1 MSKIIL
7 DASAILALL
16 NQEKGFEKVQE
27 VLGSAIVSS
36 VNLAEV
42 VTRLALIGMPV
53 RDIKEVLGLLSLE
66 IVPFDDKQAML
77 AGLMATETKPLG
89 LSLGDRACLA
99 VGLADDLP
107 VLTAD
112 RNWTSLKTDVRV
124 NTLR

>member
-1 MSKIIL
+1 MSKIVL

-16 NQEKGFEKVQE
+16 NQEKGFEEVQE

-99 VGLADDLP
+99 VGLAYDLP
-107 VLTAD
+107 VITAD

>member
-66 IVPFDDKQAML
+66 MVPFDDKQAML

-99 VGLADDLP
+99 VGLAYDLP